1 MNLRERFEKENPI
14 KIVKD
19 GDRLKIRA
27 DVHFIRESKYAK
39 WLEALIKSQADEL
52 ENDSKCYNTM
62 IKVKNDLQA
71 ELASLQKR
79 IDEATTIMKLIYNE
93 AVIDLDSLDKQTWPL
108 RVYTHLELSKFLEL
122 PTEEEQV
129 EK

>member
-71 ELASLQKR
+71 ELASLQNR
-79 IDEATTIMKLIYNE
+79 IDEAPKETRSRVFASVNMG
-93 AVIDLDSLDKQTWPL
+93 VLDEE
-108 RVYTHLELSKFLEL
+108 VYTVALLEIK
-122 PTEEEQV
+122 EEQV
-129 EK
+129 KK